1 MGYMAKRQIKAKL
14 TGALFGKSACNV
26 VACRIF
32 FVWFFLL
39 LSASSSSISCL
50 QLYRRY
56 RTLCIKTLQANSFP
70 SILPFASS
78 LIFFCNFEIQTIQ
91 TGLLH
96 ADLVSPPSDRVRAK
110 MNNVCKKKY
119 ETKLQ
124 IGALFT
130 WAHSAAASKGR
141 KIDLLCLDMSLNNR
155 DREMYTKNM
164 ALKDT
169 NVYLLHSPRTVIQK
183 QRRRKEEKNKIKISR
198 LLKCNL
204 NGRIESNEE
213 TW

>member
-1 MGYMAKRQIKAKL
+1 M
-14 TGALFGKSACNV
+14 
-26 VACRIF
+26 
-32 FVWFFLL
+32 
-39 LSASSSSISCL
+39 
-50 QLYRRY
+50 
-56 RTLCIKTLQANSFP
+56 
-70 SILPFASS
+70 
-78 LIFFCNFEIQTIQ
+78 
-91 TGLLH
+91 
-96 ADLVSPPSDRVRAK
+96 SPPLDRVRAK
-110 MNNVCKKKY
+110 MKNVCKKKY

-130 WAHSAAASKGR
+130 WAHSAAASKGAYKSR
-141 KIDLLCLDMSLNNR
+141 GIDLLCLDMSLNNR

-183 QRRRKEEKNKIKISR
+183 QRRSKEEKNEIKISR